1 MSGLKRITTNYNE
14 QEDRIA
20 ISGLTENEQTVIL
33 LLTMRLANRLIKHC
47 LGILEKHISA
57 SEGVSASDEGSR
69 KRVQNFI
76 QKSAEQE
83 TPQETTVKIANKSPK
98 HLIIE
103 IDIKN
108 VSTGVTLKFK
118 EEFGT
123 YYEIFLNSHQL
134 RQWLGM
140 LHTIW
145 QKTEWPVEIWPDW
158 MGKDQFQPPQGE
170 ISLH

>member
-1 MSGLKRITTNYNE
+1 MKVREREYKTLSTIKRSKKHPKKPQLK
-14 QEDRIA
+14 
-20 ISGLTENEQTVIL
+20 
-33 LLTMRLANRLIKHC
+33 
-47 LGILEKHISA
+47 
-57 SEGVSASDEGSR
+57 SR
-69 KRVQNFI
+69 TSRRSI
-76 QKSAEQE
+76 
-83 TPQETTVKIANKSPK
+83 
-98 HLIIE
+98 LIIE

-108 VSTGVTLKFK
+108 VSTGVRVKFK

-158 MGKDQFQPPQGE
+158 MGKDQFQPSLGE